1 MSEKKHIDELFK
13 EQLQNLEATPSPD
26 VWNNIQAKMKKKE
39 EDRKVIPIW
48 WKLGGVAAALALL
61 LALNFV
67 FKPFGDKTAP
77 VLVNED
83 KTTTPL
89 DKDANTP
96 ILEES
101 TFNKDAI
108 SSELDK
114 EDSMDGEVEKTTLE
128 NDAEKTLKD
137 KITDESKNDRK
148 AVATENKTN
157 PSKLK
162 TDGVDIKKS
171 NSVDAISN
179 KDAIGVTSEKDT
191 PIQNKVKDINPLIK
205 KDASEGVT
213 TNVTTEVA
221 KTTDK
226 TKDINPLIKKD
237 ASEGVTTN
245 VNTGVAKT
253 ADKTKDVND
262 KVGNET
268 QKVTEERDALIKKD
282 ISEINKTTE
291 KVADVDGEKKD
302 VVGEATET
310 EENKKSI
317 FDAIEENTEDAVA
330 TVEENNGKNWEV
342 TPNFGPVF
350 YNSLNGGSSID
361 PSFADNSQSGDVNF
375 SYGVQVSYAINDRLS
390 LRSGVNNVD
399 LGYTTGDVEL
409 ATGPVAVALSSIDY
423 GGRGV
428 VLSAFD
434 RGTISNLPPPPQG
447 GGDPFEGLTP
457 KSTSGNAELIQ
468 NLSYYEV
475 PLELKYALLNKRFGV
490 NMIGGFSTL
499 FLGDNEVSVQ
509 DGTFKDV
516 LGEANNLNS
525 VSFSTNVGL
534 GFDYK
539 ISKRLKF
546 NVEPMF
552 KYQLNPYT
560 DSSVDFKP
568 YYFGIYSGLSFKF

>member
-1 MSEKKHIDELFK
+1 MSKKKHIDELFK
-13 EQLQNLEATPSPD
+13 EQLQNFEATPSPD
-26 VWNNIQAKMKKKE
+26 VWNNIQAKMKKE
-39 EDRKVIPIW
+39 EDDRKVIPIW

-83 KTTTPL
+83 ETTTPI
-89 DKDANTP
+89 DKDTHTP
-96 ILEES
+96 VLDES

-108 SSELDK
+108 SSELDT
-114 EDSMDGEVEKTTLE
+114 EESMEGESDKTTLE
-128 NDAEKTLKD
+128 SNTEKSLKD
-137 KITDESKNDRK
+137 RITDESKNDRK
-148 AVATENKTN
+148 AVAAENETKF
-157 PSKLK
+157 SKLK
-162 TDGVDIKKS
+162 TNGVDIKKS
-171 NSVDAISN
+171 KSVDAISE
-179 KDAIGVTSEKDT
+179 KEAIGVTSEKND
-191 PIQNKVKDINPLIK
+191 PIQNKIKNINPLIK
-205 KDASEGVT
+205 KDASEVI
-213 TNVTTEVA
+213 E
-221 KTTDK
+221 TD
-226 TKDINPLIKKD
+226 
-237 ASEGVTTN
+237 V
-245 VNTGVAKT
+245 VTGVAKT
-253 ADKTKDVND
+253 SEKIKDGNDGVGIETDKTTE
-262 KVGNET
+262 GN
-268 QKVTEERDALIKKD
+268 DALIKKD
-282 ISEINKTTE
+282 ISEINKTVET
-291 KVADVDGEKKD
+291 VATTGNEKKD
-302 VVGEATET
+302 EVEVVTDS

-317 FDAIEENTEDAVA
+317 FDAIEEDKEDAVA
-330 TVEENNGKNWEV
+330 TVEESNGKNWEV

-409 ATGPVAVALSSIDY
+409 ATGPVAVALTSIDY
-423 GGRGV
+423 GGRSV

-434 RGTISNLPPPPQG
+434 RGTLSNPPPPSG
-447 GGDPFEGLTP
+447 EGDPFAGLTP

-475 PLELKYALLNKRFGV
+475 PLELKYAVLNKRFGV

-509 DGTFKDV
+509 DGSFKDV

-525 VSFSTNVGL
+525 VSFSTNIGL

-568 YYFGIYSGLSFKF
+568 YYFGVYSGLSFKF